1 MEIAPD
7 VMKRFLSA
15 FGAGSSA
22 AESSSRTGIAS
33 RQQALDFV
41 QRQQQ
46 LAMQERGQEAE
57 IAQGNMR
64 LAYQQQAQSAQNALA
79 AQKIQQDTERAAMQ
93 YKLQEQQ
100 QGLERS
106 AFVERLKAQKAL
118 AEQNKL
124 ELQSRVDQVQKDNEF
139 KKEELALRRQ
149 SLDKKSEFQLLVE
162 ERRRGQEESKVIK
175 QNQDLFQKN
184 YNTFIK
190 LLSSPVEGANLSKDK
205 PADMSTEEFA
215 TVLAQQ
221 ATQKAIGGGNKVD
234 PSTYTPEPTKV
245 DTTGNSQQTN
255 TTLQKTGNILVD
267 AATADKMTKA
277 MEGKKSGDIVVI
289 DGKKY
294 RVK

>member
-15 FGAGSSA
+15 VGAGASA
-22 AESSSRTGIAS
+22 AESSARTGIAS

-100 QGLERS
+100 QSLERA

-124 ELQSRVDQVQKDNEF
+124 ELQARVDNIEKDNAF
-139 KKEELALRRQ
+139 KKEDLQLRRQ
-149 SLDKKSEFQLLVE
+149 ALDKKSEFQLLVE
-162 ERRRGQEESKVIK
+162 ERRREQEENKNAFK
-175 QNQDLFQKN
+175 NQELFRKN
-184 YNTFIK
+184 YDTFIT
-190 LLSSPVEGANLSKDK
+190 LLSDPMKGANLSKDK
-205 PADMSTEEFA
+205 PANMTTEEFA
-215 TVLAQQ
+215 TTLAQQ
-221 ATQKAIGGGNKVD
+221 ATQKALGGGKRVD
-234 PSTYTPEPTKV
+234 PSTYTPPPAPKTDVTSEITEEVKEKGPIEKIV
-245 DTTGNSQQTN
+245 DKFKEGRVYTDKNGN
-255 TTLQKTGNILVD
+255 
-267 AATADKMTKA
+267 KA
-277 MEGKKSGDIVVI
+277 KFSGGRFVPL
-289 DGKKY
+289 
-294 RVK
+294 

>member
-15 FGAGSSA
+15 VGAGASATESSA
-22 AESSSRTGIAS
+22 RTGIAS

-100 QGLERS
+100 QSLERA

-124 ELQSRVDQVQKDNEF
+124 ELQARVDNIEKDNAF
-139 KKEELALRRQ
+139 KKEDLQLRRQ
-149 SLDKKSEFQLLVE
+149 ALDKKSEFQLLVE
-162 ERRRGQEESKVIK
+162 ERRREQEENKNAFK
-175 QNQDLFQKN
+175 NQELFRKN
-184 YNTFIK
+184 YDTFIK
-190 LLSSPVEGANLSKDK
+190 LLSSPMEGATLSKDK
-205 PADMSTEEFA
+205 PANMTTEEFA
-215 TVLAQQ
+215 TTLAQQ
-221 ATQKAIGGGNKVD
+221 ATQKAIGGGKRVD
-234 PSTYTPEPTKV
+234 PSTYTPEKI
-245 DTTGNSQQTN
+245 DTTGNSQQVAIP
-255 TTLQKTGNILVD
+255 KTGNLLVD
-267 AATADKMTKA
+267 SATADKMAKA
-277 MEGKKSGDIVVI
+277 MEGKKPGDIVVI